1 MQKNETRKMKKLLIV
16 GAGQLGSRHLQA
28 LAGLSGDTY
37 QISVV
42 DPVDA
47 SLIIAKQRYQEV
59 SLATSPN
66 CNFVHSL
73 ETLAGELFEVAV
85 VATNAAIRLQ
95 VVKALLQQV
104 KVKFLIL
111 EKVLFQSVAQLDEA
125 CELLAEHGVKSW
137 VNCPRRQFVAYQEL
151 AERFKHA
158 QSLTLNVRGYNWGLG
173 CNAIHFVDLWH
184 YFTDFSDYSLYFAPD
199 CRIIDSKRSGYKE
212 VLGSLSAS
220 SQDQRHHLSLSCL
233 ASEDSQVSLE
243 IEATCDNERYQLSER
258 EGEIRHL
265 DAQGG
270 VIERTPMQI
279 RYQSQLTNEVV
290 QTLVATGECPLT
302 PLSISAMLH
311 KPFLMSAAALFE
323 PKSPIDPHNLAPI
336 T

>member
-1 MQKNETRKMKKLLIV
+1 MKKLLIV

-28 LAGLSGDTY
+28 LAGLSSDTY

-66 CNFVHSL
+66 CNFVNSL
-73 ETLAGELFEVAV
+73 EALAGEMFEVAV

-111 EKVLFQSVAQLDEA
+111 EKVLFQSVSQLDEA
-125 CELLAEHGVKSW
+125 CELLTKHGVKTW

-158 QSLTLNVRGYNWGLG
+158 QSMTLNVRGYNWGLG

-184 YFTDFSDYSLYFAPD
+184 YFTDFSDYSLHFAPD

-233 ASEDSQVSLE
+233 PSEDSQVSLE

-265 DAQGG
+265 DAQGR
-270 VIERTPMQI
+270 VIKCTPMKI

-302 PLSISAMLH
+302 PLPISAMLH
-311 KPFLMSAAALFE
+311 KPFLMSVAALFE
-323 PKSPIDPHNLAPI
+323 PKSPLDPHNLAPI